1 MGPRQQGGG
10 DADERLAHRPG
21 TCPGPAPPTYLVETV
36 LARHVPSLRV
46 CLLHRSVGFFRGLL
60 ASPSREVVVVALLA
74 ARDIRSNLGANLALV
89 QEETKLYPWVAE
101 MMAALEAAHLAPVH
115 QQDSWRPPYPKAQI
129 YLLI

>member
-1 MGPRQQGGG
+1 M
-10 DADERLAHRPG
+10 
-21 TCPGPAPPTYLVETV
+21 

-46 CLLHRSVGFFRGLL
+46 CLLHRSVGFFHGLL

-74 ARDIRSNLGANLALV
+74 VRDIRSNLGANLALV

-101 MMAALEAAHLAPVH
+101 LMAALEAAHLAPVPE
-115 QQDSWRPPYPKAQI
+115 QDSWRPPYPKAQI